1 MNENML
7 RMALVI
13 NTSHDNFIKNL
24 SNILLYLLY
33 NDGSPNQ
40 YTADELKDLVEKTIH
55 LQFTVNE
62 IESALKNCESD
73 RLIFK
78 YNDKYTLDE
87 LGCKKVTRNSNN
99 DIKRLIDKYLLV
111 YQIEGYG
118 HEDLFQLI
126 CNYLY
131 NLLDS
136 NIKDLLH
143 LLDIEKRAMLEI
155 QNEDSGY
162 TNEQRRIINDFL
174 DWDDKEKNE
183 ILFRLIAFSVDYCRL
198 TTKKN
203 INSFTALLKGKKFY
217 IDANVIYRLMGINNE
232 SRRKAMKEFVEKCRE
247 TGIELLYTN
256 VTYKELTET
265 FVYYVDKIKQV
276 LQVTN
281 ASPTKIKK
289 LYDVKDDNGFYDI
302 YYKWAGENKSYGKWN
317 DFLYYL
323 KGQLRDTIASFRKVT
338 IQNSQVFDKEKFE
351 ILVDDL
357 ECFKRNSSNS
367 NRRIDILTDENLLI
381 TKDNEQLEIQEKVR
395 IAYDKAVDEI
405 RKNEYNDGYSLGNVE
420 GYRSGKEDAEKFSYE
435 KGKRVATLEIK
446 KDALLRQIADK
457 AKKKKRINYII
468 IGIGTIFILAVVFLV
483 CKWVWH
489 DLSPDKVDQFDLII
503 TILSCALGGTV
514 WMMIK
519 YFLCVDLKVLEDR
532 ERNKVI
538 DELDDIERNLKEL
551 K

>member
-1 MNENML
+1 
-7 RMALVI
+7 
-13 NTSHDNFIKNL
+13 
-24 SNILLYLLY
+24 
-33 NDGSPNQ
+33 
-40 YTADELKDLVEKTIH
+40 
-55 LQFTVNE
+55 
-62 IESALKNCESD
+62 
-73 RLIFK
+73 
-78 YNDKYTLDE
+78 
-87 LGCKKVTRNSNN
+87 
-99 DIKRLIDKYLLV
+99 
-111 YQIEGYG
+111 
-118 HEDLFQLI
+118 
-126 CNYLY
+126 
-131 NLLDS
+131 
-136 NIKDLLH
+136 LH

-367 NRRIDILTDENLLI
+367 NRRSINRVNVEYDINNILHLLDERKKNGKNAWEINEYMISADHGLVEWADRMFLGEVPYVVLPSIWYSLLLKLTGRTEDDYKAYVEFMKLRYTQTINYTPEEIIYDITQLTEKGEIQDRVIDILTDENLLI